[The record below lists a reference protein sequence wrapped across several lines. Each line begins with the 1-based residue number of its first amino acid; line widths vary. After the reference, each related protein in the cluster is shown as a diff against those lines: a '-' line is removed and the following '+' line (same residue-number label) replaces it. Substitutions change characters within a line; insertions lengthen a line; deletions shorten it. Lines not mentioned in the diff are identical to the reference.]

1 MAQQPTSPLAI
12 RYAQALAQV
21 VDAAKIPAADI
32 QSQLADFGETLAESA
47 PLREVLDNPSI
58 PVDQKVKVI
67 DAIVAK
73 TKYAKP
79 VRNFIAVLIAHDR
92 ISAFAGIAQAYTT
105 LAEEAQGIQH
115 AEVTTARDLDE
126 AGRNALE
133 SKMRSIAGGKLTATY
148 KQDAT
153 LLGGAIIRIGSTVY
167 DGSIRGQLARL
178 KQTLQGA

>member
-1 MAQQPTSPLAI
+1 MAEFIS
-12 RYAQALAQV
+12 RYANALSQV
-21 VDAAKIPAADI
+21 VVAAKLPAADV
-32 QSQLADFGETLAESA
+32 QAQLTDFAQTLAESA
-47 PLREVLDNPSI
+47 PLREVLANPSI

-67 DAIVAK
+67 DAIVVK

-92 ISAFAGIAQAYTT
+92 VTSFSEIAAAYTA
-105 LAEEAQGIQH
+105 LAEEAQGLH
-115 AEVTTARDLDE
+115 TAEITTARPVDE

-133 SKMRSIAGGKLTATY
+133 SKVRSIAGGKVTATY
-148 KQDAT
+148 KQDAS
-153 LLGGAIIRIGSTVY
+153 LLGGVIIRIGSTVY

>member
-1 MAQQPTSPLAI
+1 MAEFAT
-12 RYAQALAQV
+12 RYAHALSQV
-21 VDAAKIPAADI
+21 AVAAKLPAADV
-32 QSQLADFGETLAESA
+32 QSQLQDFAETLAESLQ
-47 PLREVLDNPSI
+47 LREVLDNPSF
-58 PVDQKVKVI
+58 PLDQKIKVL

-73 TKYAKP
+73 TRYAKP
-79 VRNFIAVLIAHDR
+79 VRNFIAVLIEHNR
-92 ISAFAGIAQAYTT
+92 INAFSEIAAAYTA
-105 LAEEAQGIQH
+105 LAEDAQGIH
-115 AEVTTARDLDE
+115 TAEITTAHVVDE

-133 SKMRSIAGGKLTATY
+133 SKVRSIAGGKIIATY

>member
-1 MAQQPTSPLAI
+1 MAEFSI
-12 RYAQALAQV
+12 RYAQAFAQV
-21 VDAAKIPAADI
+21 IDATKDSAARVSI
-32 QSQLADFGETLAESA
+32 AEAQSQLADFSQTLAESA
-47 PLREVLDNPSI
+47 PLREVLANPSI

-67 DAIVAK
+67 DAIVAR

-92 ISAFAGIAQAYTT
+92 IGAFSEIAASYAA
-105 LAEEAQGIQH
+105 LAEEKQGTH
-115 AEVTTARDLDE
+115 TAEITTARDLDE
-126 AGRNALE
+126 ASRNALE
-133 SKMRSIAGGKLTATY
+133 SKVRSIVGGKLTATY

>member
-1 MAQQPTSPLAI
+1 MAEFST
-12 RYAQALAQV
+12 RYAQALSEV
-21 VDAAKIPAADI
+21 VDTAKIPAVDI
-32 QSQLADFGETLAESA
+32 QSQLADFAATLAESMQ
-47 PLREVLDNPSI
+47 LREVLANPSI

-67 DAIVAK
+67 DAIVAR

-92 ISAFAGIAQAYTT
+92 ISAFSEIAAAYTAI
-105 LAEEAQGIQH
+105 AEEKLGTH
-115 AEVTTARDLDE
+115 TAEITTARDLDE

-133 SKMRSIAGGKLTATY
+133 SKVRSIAGGKLIATY

>member
-1 MAQQPTSPLAI
+1 MAEFVS
-12 RYAQALAQV
+12 RYANALSQV
-21 VDAAKIPAADI
+21 IVASKIPAADV
-32 QSQLADFGETLAESA
+32 QSQLADFADTLAESA
-47 PLREVLDNPSI
+47 ALREVLANPSI

-92 ISAFAGIAQAYTT
+92 ISFFHEISAAYTT
-105 LAEEAQGIQH
+105 LAEEAQGLH
-115 AEVTTARDLDE
+115 TAEITTARPLDE
-126 AGRNALE
+126 GGRNALE
-133 SKMRSIAGGKLTATY
+133 SKVRSIAGGKVIATY

>member
-1 MAQQPTSPLAI
+1 MAEFAL
-12 RYAQALAQV
+12 RYAHALAEV
-21 VDAAKIPAADI
+21 VDAARIPAADV
-32 QSQLADFGETLAESA
+32 QSQLADFSETLAESA
-47 PLREVLDNPSI
+47 PLREVLANPSI

-67 DAIVAK
+67 DAICAK
-73 TKYAKP
+73 TKYVKP

-92 ISAFAGIAQAYTT
+92 ISAFAEIAAAYVT
-105 LAEEAQGIQH
+105 LADEEQGIQH
-115 AEVTTARDLDE
+115 AEIITARDIDE

-178 KQTLQGA
+178 KETLQGA